1 MGRNGIQTTSIDD
14 KINITNIP
22 FSTCWRIFVKL
33 KYKLFILN
41 HSVIKFLNYFFCVL
55 GIIFVMLILSLL
67 KEDHEI
73 IQNRIP
79 LETVHQK
86 SNRRVFESLPQ
97 VYQVIESWS
106 YNDSDNSSKFP
117 ILSSTGGN
125 QRPRYTR
132 NELFQ
137 WNDIPADNIND
148 VLENLDKEEHN
159 GSVSDFGEFGKA
171 VTLPPDL
178 IKQSKAK
185 MSLHQLDVVAS
196 DIMSLN
202 RKLNDMRNSRLL
214 FNF

>member
-1 MGRNGIQTTSIDD
+1 
-14 KINITNIP
+14 
-22 FSTCWRIFVKL
+22 
-33 KYKLFILN
+33 
-41 HSVIKFLNYFFCVL
+41 
-55 GIIFVMLILSLL
+55 MLILSLL

-73 IQNRIP
+73 MQNRISDK
-79 LETVHQK
+79 TVNQK
-86 SNRRVFESLPQ
+86 SSRHVLESIPQ

-106 YNDSDNSSKFP
+106 YNGSETSSKFP
-117 ILSSTGGN
+117 ILSSIGGN

-137 WNDIPADNIND
+137 WNDIPVDNIND
-148 VLENLDKEEHN
+148 VLEKLDKEEHN

-171 VTLPPDL
+171 VTLPQEL

-202 RKLNDMRNSRLL
+202 RKINDMRNSRLL
-214 FNF
+214 FNFCIE